1 MATGKISKYQKKSS
15 KYKYV
20 GKFICEKG
28 VIKWR
33 TILSSTGFS
42 FDTERE
48 AAICVDK
55 ILIARRK
62 EPVNILV
69 RKSV

>member
-1 MATGKISKYQKKSS
+1 MATGRNHKYQKKSS

-20 GKFICEKG
+20 GKYICEKG
-28 VIKWR
+28 VVKWR
-33 TILSSTGFS
+33 TMISTTGFS

-48 AAICVDK
+48 AAMCVDK
-55 ILIARRK
+55 ILIARGK